1 MKKTKSFEKT
11 FEPDVRTNR
20 KVEKKKTSTNIVI
33 IRIGTNWIGNIKK
46 ITVKVN
52 VVHRMV
58 GTANVTDIENL
69 VKIEVRIIIIEVL
82 KVNEN
87 VEVSRIVIPNKDFLE
102 TGILFPIEVEEIGE
116 VKIGV
121 LDFWEK
127 VEG

>member
-121 LDFWEK
+121 LDF
-127 VEG
+127 